1 MIKNI
6 LLAVVLALFSF
17 SSFAKIEKWIVDK
30 AHTKVGFE
38 IPHLVISTVEGK
50 FNDFSGTIMFDVKS
64 QKDTSKFSLNAD
76 VNVASIDTDNKKRD
90 KHLRSNDFFD
100 VKKHPKMTFKSKSF
114 KIKGKKL
121 TIVGDLTISGKT
133 KKVTFKGKY
142 LGSVEA
148 YEVRRL
154 VLKAS
159 TEISRKAFG
168 LTWNDFVEAGP
179 AVGDE
184 VTIELT
190 IEAKSKKDL
199 DDM

>member
-1 MIKNI
+1 MKKTI
-6 LLAVVLALFSF
+6 LAIAFLMGLSAST
-17 SSFAKIEKWIVDK
+17 FAKLETWVVDK

-38 IPHLVISTVEGK
+38 IAHLVISSVEGK
-50 FNDFSGTIMFDVKS
+50 FTDFSGKIQFDPKNLKS
-64 QKDTSKFSLNAD
+64 NKFSFSAD
-76 VNVASIDTDNKKRD
+76 VNVSSIDTENKKRD
-90 KHLRSNDFFD
+90 KHLRSKDFFN
-100 VKKHPKMTFKSKSF
+100 VKKYPKMTFKSKSLTV
-114 KIKGKKL
+114 KGKKL
-121 TIVGDLTISGKT
+121 TIVGDLTIAGKT

-148 YEVRRL
+148 YEVRRIA
-154 VLKAS
+154 LKAS
-159 TEISRKAFG
+159 TEISRKDFG

-184 VTIELT
+184 VTIDLK